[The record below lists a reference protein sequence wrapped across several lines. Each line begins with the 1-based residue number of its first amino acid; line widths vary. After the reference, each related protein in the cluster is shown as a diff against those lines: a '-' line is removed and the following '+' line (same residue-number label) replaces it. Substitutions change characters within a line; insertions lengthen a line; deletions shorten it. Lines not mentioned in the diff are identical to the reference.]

1 MIEYLNGRLIEK
13 NPAYAV
19 IECNGVGYYINISL
33 QTFEKMGSSES
44 CKLFIHMVI
53 REDAHSLFGF
63 VDPQERQLFR
73 NLISVSGIG
82 PNTARIILSSYKSED
97 IFAAIAN
104 ENVDLLKGI
113 KGIGVKTAQRIVIDL
128 KDKVAK
134 DLPQLEISSLQDN
147 TTKEEALS
155 ALAVLGFDRNR
166 STKVLQKIYG
176 GSSSELSVEQVIKE
190 ALRLL

>member
-1 MIEYLNGRLIEK
+1 MIEFLNGRLIEK
-13 NPAYAV
+13 NPAYSV
-19 IECNGVGYYINISL
+19 IECNGVGYYVNISL
-33 QTFEKMGSSES
+33 QTFEKMGTSES
-44 CKLFIHMVI
+44 CKLFIHMVV

-63 VDPQERQLFR
+63 AERQERQLFR

-97 IFAAIAN
+97 IFVAIAN
-104 ENVDLLKGI
+104 DNIDLLKSI

-147 TTKEEALS
+147 TTKDEALS

-166 STKVLQKIYG
+166 SMKVLQKIYSG
-176 GSSSELSVEQVIKE
+176 NSSELSVEQVLKE
-190 ALRLL
+190 ALRQL

>member
-1 MIEYLNGRLIEK
+1 MIEFLNGRLIEK
-13 NPAYAV
+13 NPAYSV
-19 IECNGVGYYINISL
+19 IECNGVGYYVNISL
-33 QTFEKMGSSES
+33 QTFEKMGTSES
-44 CKLFIHMVI
+44 CKLFIHMVV

-63 VDPQERQLFR
+63 AERQERQLFR

-97 IFAAIAN
+97 IFVAIAN
-104 ENVDLLKGI
+104 DNIDLLKSI
-113 KGIGVKTAQRIVIDL
+113 KGIGAKTAQRIVIDL

-147 TTKEEALS
+147 TTKDEALS

-166 STKVLQKIYG
+166 SMKVLQKIYSG
-176 GSSSELSVEQVIKE
+176 NSSELSVEQVLKE
-190 ALRLL
+190 ALRQL

>member
-44 CKLFIHMVI
+44 CKLFIHMVV

>member
-1 MIEYLNGRLIEK
+1 MIEFLNGRLIEK
-13 NPAYAV
+13 NPAYSV
-19 IECNGVGYYINISL
+19 IECNGVGYYVNISL
-33 QTFEKMGSSES
+33 QTFEKMGTSES
-44 CKLFIHMVI
+44 CKLFIHMVV

-63 VDPQERQLFR
+63 AEPQERQLFR

-97 IFAAIAN
+97 IFVAIAN
-104 ENVDLLKGI
+104 DNIDLLKSI

-147 TTKEEALS
+147 TTKDEALS

-166 STKVLQKIYG
+166 SMKVLQKIYSG
-176 GSSSELSVEQVIKE
+176 NSSELSVEQVLKE
-190 ALRLL
+190 ALRQL

>member
-44 CKLFIHMVI
+44 CKLFIHMVV

-104 ENVDLLKGI
+104 ENVELLKSI

-166 STKVLQKIYG
+166 STKVLQKIYE

>member
-44 CKLFIHMVI
+44 CKLFIHMVV

-73 NLISVSGIG
+73 NLI
-82 PNTARIILSSYKSED
+82 
-97 IFAAIAN
+97 
-104 ENVDLLKGI
+104 
-113 KGIGVKTAQRIVIDL
+113 
-128 KDKVAK
+128 
-134 DLPQLEISSLQDN
+134 
-147 TTKEEALS
+147 
-155 ALAVLGFDRNR
+155 
-166 STKVLQKIYG
+166 
-176 GSSSELSVEQVIKE
+176 
-190 ALRLL
+190 

>member
-1 MIEYLNGRLIEK
+1 MIEFLNGRLIEK
-13 NPAYAV
+13 NPAYSV
-19 IECNGVGYYINISL
+19 IECNGVGYYVNISL

-44 CKLFIHMVI
+44 CKLFIHMVV
-53 REDAHSLFGF
+53 REDAHTLFGF
-63 VDPQERQLFR
+63 AEPQERQLFR

-97 IFAAIAN
+97 IFTAIAT
-104 ENVDLLKGI
+104 ENVDLLKSI
-113 KGIGVKTAQRIVIDL
+113 KGIGAKTAQRIVIDL

-147 TTKEEALS
+147 TTKDEALS

>member
-44 CKLFIHMVI
+44 CKLFIHMVV

-82 PNTARIILSSYKSED
+82 PNIARIILSSYKSED

-104 ENVDLLKGI
+104 ENVDLLKSI

>member
-44 CKLFIHMVI
+44 CKLFIHMVV

-104 ENVDLLKGI
+104 ENVDLLKSI